1 MKEDIGL
8 AVLTSSAVFGAWS
21 AWSSSLFTVATFV
34 DDEVKYKN
42 AKLAMDLGMVT
53 AIAMGAA
60 VHFVY
65 GEKGRVAAASAVI
78 TGAALYMAYYCKL
91 RANPKLTNYMMGS
104 NKNVQL
110 QNIYGW
116 KPLSDQDIQYVINTI
131 ENSNGISMV
140 SEP

>member
-1 MKEDIGL
+1 M

-34 DDEVKYKN
+34 DDEIKYKN

-78 TGAALYMAYYCKL
+78 TGAALYAAYYCKL
-91 RANPKLTNYMMGS
+91 RANPKLTGYMMGG
-104 NKNVQL
+104 KNSEKGGQL
-110 QNIYGW
+110 QSIYGW
-116 KPLSDQDIQYVINTI
+116 KPLSDQDIQYVRDMV
-131 ENSNGISMV
+131 ENGNGIYIV